1 MPYWWVRGVAV
12 AKNRQNM
19 VDFGEISYQS
29 TNENDNMSLSFEKEE
44 TDSNFILK
52 RFI

>member
-1 MPYWWVRGVAV
+1 MAV

-29 TNENDNMSLSFEKEE
+29 TNENDNMSPLI
-44 TDSNFILK
+44 TV
-52 RFI
+52 